1 MKNKII
7 SLVQKGK
14 NYKVGTPDWVC
25 LWFLG
30 VPLLD
35 LGLGL
40 ALSSFLLVLLGAGG
54 RAVGHEVAGAL
65 APADLLV
72 RLATGYAHAHEHQL
86 RVICNFLIQSG
97 ASLITIIS

>member
-1 MKNKII
+1 MNSKII
-7 SLVQKGK
+7 SLVQKGQK
-14 NYKVGTPDWVC
+14 LQSRFLPNWVC
-25 LWFLG
+25 LWLLD

-40 ALSSFLLVLLGAGG
+40 VPSSFLLVLLGAGG

-72 RLATGYAHAHEHQL
+72 R
-86 RVICNFLIQSG
+86 
-97 ASLITIIS
+97 

>member
-1 MKNKII
+1 M
-7 SLVQKGK
+7 
-14 NYKVGTPDWVC
+14 C
-25 LWFLG
+25 LWLLG

-40 ALSSFLLVLLGAGG
+40 GLSSFLLVLLGAGG

-72 RLATGYAHAHEHQL
+72 R
-86 RVICNFLIQSG
+86 
-97 ASLITIIS
+97 